1 MHKIALFFVFKGNY
15 ITKIAFVSE
24 KYIAVLRYKFGT
36 ASNKFKFINQL
47 CLLIRQLVLWN
58 QWRAGMEVLMSYRSR
73 STSSRV
79 MAVDLNDLAN
89 ITLFIAIFI
98 GIWQVVFSLGLWPEV
113 SMPSPAM
120 VAYSFLRLVEDFTLI
135 TSIGITISRLI
146 IGFALSLTIGVSIGL
161 AMVKFT
167 GFGKTMSSFAVGL
180 QSFPSVA
187 WVPFAIL
194 LIGLNDAGIL
204 FVVIMSSVFSV
215 MMSTYGGI
223 RNVPPIYPRAARNM
237 GARGISLFRYVM
249 IPAATPSLVVGLRQA
264 WSFAWHALIG
274 AEILIAA
281 SIGLGHILLVGREF
295 QLMDQIIASMI
306 TIFAIGLVF
315 DRFLFSKL
323 EEVVREKWGLSQE
336 SEK

>member
-1 MHKIALFFVFKGNY
+1 MQK
-15 ITKIAFVSE
+15 
-24 KYIAVLRYKFGT
+24 RD
-36 ASNKFKFINQL
+36 
-47 CLLIRQLVLWN
+47 
-58 QWRAGMEVLMSYRSR
+58 
-73 STSSRV
+73 SSRKIGTV
-79 MAVDLNDLAN
+79 LTHFSAKSTMKSRIGKIDLEDLAN
-89 ITLFIAIFI
+89 VTLFIAAFI
-98 GIWQVVFSLGLWPEV
+98 GIWQLVFLLGIWPEV

-120 VAYSFLRLVEDFTLI
+120 VAGSFIDLIKDLTLV
-135 TSIGITISRLI
+135 TSIGITMYRLV
-146 IGFALSLTIGVSIGL
+146 IGFSLSISIGVSIGL
-161 AMVKFT
+161 VMVKFP

-223 RNVPPIYPRAARNM
+223 RNISPIYIRAAKNM
-237 GARGISLFRYVM
+237 GAVGFSLFRYVM
-249 IPAATPSLVVGLRQA
+249 IPAATPSLIVGIKQA

-281 SIGLGHILLVGREF
+281 SIGLGHVLLVGREF
-295 QLMDQIIASMI
+295 QLMPQIIAAMI

-315 DRFLFSKL
+315 DRILFSKL
-323 EEVVREKWGLSQE
+323 EERVREKWGLN
-336 SEK
+336 

>member
-1 MHKIALFFVFKGNY
+1 MQKRDTSGKGET
-15 ITKIAFVSE
+15 ILTFTLGPS
-24 KYIAVLRYKFGT
+24 
-36 ASNKFKFINQL
+36 S
-47 CLLIRQLVLWN
+47 LIKHRKVKLDI
-58 QWRAGMEVLMSYRSR
+58 E
-73 STSSRV
+73 
-79 MAVDLNDLAN
+79 DLAN
-89 ITLFIAIFI
+89 VTLFIAAFI
-98 GIWQVVFSLGLWPEV
+98 GIWQLVFMLGIWPEV
-113 SMPSPAM
+113 SLPSPAM
-120 VAYSFLRLVEDFTLI
+120 VAGSFVELVKNLTLIISIAATMYRLVIGFTL
-135 TSIGITISRLI
+135 SIV
-146 IGFALSLTIGVSIGL
+146 IGVSVGL
-161 AMVKFT
+161 AMVKFP

-223 RNVPPIYPRAARNM
+223 RNISPIYIRAAKNM
-237 GARGISLFRYVM
+237 GAKGFSLFRYVM
-249 IPAATPSLVVGLRQA
+249 IPAATPSLIVGIKQA

-281 SIGLGHILLVGREF
+281 SVGLGHVLLVGREF

-315 DRFLFSKL
+315 DRVLFSKL
-323 EEVVREKWGLSQE
+323 EDRVRDRWGLNQE
-336 SEK
+336 GGN